1 MSLVP
6 LICGS
11 WGFRSFPHHFAFIF
25 SEAKFFC
32 SVLND
37 KCGLWK
43 HDLGGGNFLESQEW
57 LVSSAVFKTVV
68 GLFRRPRWVRFP
80 PSPPIHRA
88 RIRENAPRRQN
99 GIKFGLP
106 RRRRASAKLDCFVSV
121 PFRIFG
127 KTRLAFRLLTCLLDE
142 SGGFCDTEEN
152 FYEISKYF
160 SFCRAVARIVVVLR
174 LRANGFGSN

>member
-1 MSLVP
+1 MDWGGFAGLSGKGKKETSLVP

-11 WGFRSFPHHFAFIF
+11 WGFCSFPPHFAFLF
-25 SEAKFFC
+25 LEAEFFC

-43 HDLGGGNFLESQEW
+43 HAFGGGNFSESQEW

-88 RIRENAPRRQN
+88 RIWENAQRRQN

-106 RRRRASAKLDCFVSV
+106 CRCMAFAKLGCFASV
-121 PFRIFG
+121 LFRIFD
-127 KTRLAFRLLTCLLDE
+127 K
-142 SGGFCDTEEN
+142 N
-152 FYEISKYF
+152 Q
-160 SFCRAVARIVVVLR
+160 ARVSTVDVF
-174 LRANGFGSN
+174 A